1 MRIIY
6 SGVGFADR
14 LRINKVLKVAMA
26 YLAQPTSVEVSVS
39 MVDSD
44 TIHYLNNRDRQV
56 DRPTDVL
63 SYPYLEITA
72 GDKIDTTSDTDSY
85 NGRIMLGDII
95 ICRTVAVAQATQ
107 FGHSVTREVCYLAV
121 HSLLHLL
128 GYDHTTPQEEQQ
140 MTVLADSIMN
150 KAGINR

>member
-6 SGVGFADR
+6 SGVGLLDK
-14 LRINKVLKVAMA
+14 LRISKVLKVAIG
-26 YLAQPTSVEVSVS
+26 YLSQPTNVEVSVS

-56 DRPTDVL
+56 DKVTDVL
-63 SYPYLEITA
+63 SYPYLELVA
-72 GDKIDTTSDTDSY
+72 GDKIDTTSDTNSY
-85 NGRIMLGDII
+85 NGRVMLGDII
-95 ICRTVAVAQATQ
+95 ICRSVAVAQANNY
-107 FGHSVTREVCYLAV
+107 GHSVTREVCYLAV

-128 GYDHTTPQEEQQ
+128 GYDHMTTGDEKQ
-140 MTVLADSIMN
+140 MTMLADSIMN

>member
-6 SGVGFADR
+6 SGVGLVDR
-14 LRINKVLKVAMA
+14 LRINKVLKVAIG

-39 MVDSD
+39 MVHAD

-56 DRPTDVL
+56 DKVTDVL
-63 SYPYLEITA
+63 SYPYLELTA
-72 GDKIDTTSDTDSY
+72 GDTVDTTSDTNSY
-85 NGRIMLGDII
+85 NGRVMLGDII
-95 ICRTVAVAQATQ
+95 ICRSVAVAQANNY
-107 FGHSVTREVCYLAV
+107 GHSVTREMCYLAV

-128 GYDHTTPQEEQQ
+128 GYDHMTTEQEQQ
-140 MTVLADSIMN
+140 MTMLADSIMN